1 MLFEFELSINFVVC
15 LLALI
20 LSSIS
25 IVQISY
31 LKKSIDESC
40 KLNIINNHLEHISG
54 ILSNKYTFQ
63 KRSIHTYNPP
73 SPMLSSLPSIP
84 PSSPEPNEC
93 LFSPEGCLLETLWNK
108 NDEIV

>member
-63 KRSIHTYNPP
+63 KRSIQKKLQVRILQSKWQNGL
-73 SPMLSSLPSIP
+73 MI
-84 PSSPEPNEC
+84 C
-93 LFSPEGCLLETLWNK
+93 Q
-108 NDEIV
+108 